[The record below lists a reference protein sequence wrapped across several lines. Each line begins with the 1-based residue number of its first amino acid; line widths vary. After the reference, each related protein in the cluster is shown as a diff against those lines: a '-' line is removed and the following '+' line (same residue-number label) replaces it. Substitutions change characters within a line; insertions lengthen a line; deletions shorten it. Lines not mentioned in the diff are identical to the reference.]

1 MLPAAGKDRLHASI
15 GLATIQ
21 RIHLRV
27 PRLRAGHQAAVRQPR
42 SQRFLIASELRR
54 EARHERFFNALAIR
68 REIINT
74 RQSRGAR
81 VIKPALDASGIAK
94 IALDASGIAK
104 PALDASGIAKIALD
118 GPCIANAILNRLVI
132 ASLEAHRSSIHVRG
146 EILLPNACYSIR

>member
-104 PALDASGIAKIALD
+104 IALD